1 MQMTDGLFRQGVEL
15 MLAGIGSVFVFLVVL
30 VIATRA
36 MSWALNWHRGTPPDT
51 VSEAH
56 IAAISAAVDQY
67 RRGRG
72 GSE

>member
-1 MQMTDGLFRQGVEL
+1 MQGVEL

-36 MSWALNWHRGTPPDT
+36 MSWLLTWRQASPSGEVPET
-51 VSEAH
+51 H

-72 GSE
+72 GPK